1 MTWVVEEFLRTKESW
16 HPGERGLRTLL
27 SSVLHLPKP
36 KAKDPIPV
44 APRRALSFQPSQ
56 GVLAA
61 HFHSRGICSLHVG
74 VWTLQ
79 TVFSLTLV
87 DGLENQTGSQEGG
100 VGAGNSQVATSV

>member
-61 HFHSRGICSLHVG
+61 HFLSLEVSAHSMWEYGPSK
-74 VWTLQ
+74 Q
-79 TVFSLTLV
+79 FSH
-87 DGLENQTGSQEGG
+87 
-100 VGAGNSQVATSV
+100 